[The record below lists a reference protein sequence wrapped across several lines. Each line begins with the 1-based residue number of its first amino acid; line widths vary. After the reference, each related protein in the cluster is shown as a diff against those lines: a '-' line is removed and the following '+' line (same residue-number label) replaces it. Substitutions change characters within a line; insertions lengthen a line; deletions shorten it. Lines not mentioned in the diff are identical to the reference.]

1 MATETKTGGWFNE
14 LAPKFNKDRFKRLTE
29 TLSFPEYLER
39 VKARPQLAFSAY
51 QRLYNMIVSAGVSTF
66 ERYRRTVQHYKFF
79 DDESIPICGLDETL
93 EQLVK
98 HVKGAADWYGTER
111 RILLLHG
118 PVGSSKSTICRR
130 LKRGMEQ
137 YSQTDEGAIYS
148 YDWVDIGD
156 FDIKP
161 TSACP
166 MNDDPMKLVPTEMRD
181 AVLQFLNGRLDEV
194 LPENQKHLGHPIR
207 LTGELNPHCKYFMGE
222 LLKKYDGN
230 WAKVVEKHIRVKRIL
245 LSESDRIGIGT
256 FQPKDPKNQDAT
268 ELTGDIN
275 YMKLG
280 HYGVDSDPRAFSF
293 DGEFEVSNRGMLEMI
308 EILKLEKEFLYD
320 MLGVCQ
326 ERQFKP
332 KKFPQID
339 VDLVLIGHTNNPEFE
354 KLKGDNSMEAI
365 RDRTVRVDVPYLLEW
380 KQEQRVLEQD
390 YGKHKVRQH
399 VAPHTIEI
407 AALWAILTR
416 LTPDKDNKISLVEKA
431 KLYDGRSL
439 PGWTEDSVKE
449 LRDKYSNEGLFRG
462 VSARFVQNAISN
474 ALVSNPGYINPFMV
488 MNELKAKLRLLMIND
503 ENDRTFYDSCIEL
516 AKKELDEILKNEVQR
531 ALVADNSAIERLFTN
546 YIDNVVAH
554 VEKTKVRNPY
564 TGAEVDPDERLMR
577 SIEEKA
583 DIPEQMADDFR
594 RQIAQ
599 FIGTMHFR
607 KKEVRWDSNPKLA
620 KALEKKLFEDTKDS
634 IKLSAL
640 SNAAGVIDKD
650 LAEKIDAIKT
660 RMVKNFGYNEES
672 ATDVLNYVASI
683 FARGELVDD

>member
-1 MATETKTGGWFNE
+1 MVEAVTRGNWFNE
-14 LAPKFNKDRFKRLTE
+14 LAPKFNRGRFKRLTE
-29 TLSFPEYLER
+29 TMSFPDYLER
-39 VKARPQLAFSAY
+39 VRLRPQLAFSAY
-51 QRLYNMIVSAGVSTF
+51 QRLYNMVVSAGVSRF
-66 ERYRRTVQHYKFF
+66 ERYRRTVTHYKFF
-79 DDESIPICGLDETL
+79 DDDVIPICGLDDTL

-98 HVKGAADWYGTER
+98 HIKGAADWYGTER

-130 LKRGMEQ
+130 LKRGMED
-137 YSQTDEGAIYS
+137 YSQTEDGAIYS
-148 YDWVDIGD
+148 YDWVDVDD
-156 FDIKP
+156 FDIKKESP
-161 TSACP
+161 CP
-166 MNDDPMKLVPTEMRD
+166 MNDDPLKLIPMEMRPD
-181 AVLQFLNGRLDEV
+181 VLAGLNAKLDE
-194 LPENQKHLGHPIR
+194 LTPENQRHLVHPIR
-207 LTGELNPHCKYFMGE
+207 LSGELNPHCKYFMGE
-222 LLKKYDGN
+222 LLKKYDGD
-230 WAKVVEKHIRVKRIL
+230 WGKVVANHVRVKRIL
-245 LSESDRIGIGT
+245 LSEADRIGIGT

-280 HYGVDSDPRAFSF
+280 HYGADSDPRAFSF
-293 DGEFEVSNRGMLEMI
+293 DGEFEIANRGMLEMI

-354 KLKGDNSMEAI
+354 KLKADQTMEAL

-380 KQEQRVLEQD
+380 RQEQRVLEHD
-390 YGKHKVRQH
+390 YGKHRVRQH

-416 LTPDKDNKISLVEKA
+416 LAPDKDNKISLCEKA

-449 LRDKYSNEGLFRG
+449 LRDKYPNEGMFRG

-488 MNELKAKLRLLMIND
+488 MNELKAKLKLLMIND
-503 ENDRTFYDSCIEL
+503 ENDRAFYDSCVDL

-564 TGAEVDPDERLMR
+564 TGQEVEPDERLMR

-583 DIPEQMADDFR
+583 DIAEQMADDFR

-599 FIGTMHFR
+599 FIGTMAIK

-650 LAEKIDAIKT
+650 LQEKIDAIKT
-660 RMVKNFGYNEES
+660 RMIKNFGYNEES
-672 ATDVLNYVASI
+672 ATDVLNYVSSI
-683 FARGELVDD
+683 FARGDLVED

>member
-1 MATETKTGGWFNE
+1 MVDQVRSDIFNSISQR
-14 LAPKFNKDRFKRLTE
+14 FNKTRFKKLTE
-29 TLSFPEYLER
+29 TMSFSEYLDR
-39 VKARPQLAFSAY
+39 VYRKPQLAYSAY
-51 QRLYNMIVSAGVSTF
+51 QRLYNMIVGAGKETH
-66 ERYRRTVQHYKFF
+66 EKYRKTVTRYKFF
-79 DDESIPICGLDETL
+79 DDESLPICGLDHTL
-93 EQLVK
+93 ESLVK
-98 HVKGAADWYGTER
+98 HIKGAAGWYGTER

-130 LKRGMEQ
+130 LKRGMED
-137 YSQTDEGAIYS
+137 YSQSDDGAIYS
-148 YDWVDIGD
+148 YDWVDIGE
-156 FDIKP
+156 FDIKA
-161 TSACP
+161 TAACP
-166 MNDDPMKLVPTEMRD
+166 MNDDPLKLIPLEMR
-181 AVLQFLNGRLDEV
+181 AEIATKLNTILDDSV
-194 LPENQKHLGHPIR
+194 PENQRELIHQIKL
-207 LTGELNPHCKYFMGE
+207 LGELNPHCKYFMGQ
-222 LLKKYDGN
+222 LLKKYDGDLG
-230 WAKVVEKHIRVKRIL
+230 KVLDKHIQVKRIV

-293 DGEFEVSNRGMLEMI
+293 DGEFEVANRGMLEFI

-320 MLGVCQ
+320 LLGVCQ

-339 VDLVLIGHTNNPEFE
+339 VDMVLIGHTNNPEFE
-354 KLKGDNSMEAI
+354 KLKADQTMEAL

-380 KQEQRVLEQD
+380 KQEQRVLDHD
-390 YGKHKVRQH
+390 YGKNKVRQH

-416 LTPDKDNKISLVEKA
+416 LAPDKDRKLSPVEKA

-449 LRDKYSNEGLFRG
+449 LRDKYQNEGLQRG
-462 VSARFVQNAISN
+462 ISARFVQNAISN
-474 ALVSNPGYINPFMV
+474 ALVSNPGYVNPFMV
-488 MNELKAKLRLLMIND
+488 MNELQDKLKLLMIND
-503 ENDRTFYDSCIEL
+503 ENDRGWYTTCIEL

-531 ALVADNSAIERLFTN
+531 ALVADNNAIERLFTN

-554 VEKTKVRNPY
+554 VDKTKVRNPF
-564 TGAEVDPDERLMR
+564 TQQEVEPDERLMR

-583 DIPEQMADDFR
+583 DIPEQMADDYR

-599 FIGTMHFR
+599 FMGTMSIR

-620 KALEKKLFEDTKDS
+620 RALEKKLFEDTKDT

-640 SNAAGVIDKD
+640 TSAAGVIDKD
-650 LAEKIDAIKT
+650 LQEKIDAIKT

-672 ATDVLNYVASI
+672 ATDVLKYVSSI
-683 FARGELVDD
+683 FSRGELTDN

>member
-1 MATETKTGGWFNE
+1 MVEATRWFSD
-14 LAPKFNKDRFKRLTE
+14 LSPKFNKTRFKKLTE
-29 TLSFPEYLER
+29 TMSFPDYLDKVR
-39 VKARPQLAFSAY
+39 QRPQLALSAY
-51 QRLYNMIVSAGVSTF
+51 QRLYNMIVGAGVTTS
-66 ERYRRTVQHYKFF
+66 ERYRRTVTRYKFF
-79 DDESIPICGLDETL
+79 DDDQIPICGLDNTL
-93 EQLVK
+93 ESLVK
-98 HVKGAADWYGTER
+98 HIKGAADWYGTER

-130 LKRGMEQ
+130 LKRGMED
-137 YSQTDEGAIYS
+137 YSHTDEGAIYT
-148 YDWVDIGD
+148 YEWVDIQD
-156 FDIKP
+156 HDIKS
-161 TSACP
+161 TSPCP
-166 MNDDPMKLVPTEMRD
+166 MNDDPLKLIPLEMRE
-181 AVLQFLNGRLDEV
+181 EV
-194 LPENQKHLGHPIR
+194 LTALNARFEEITPENQRHMVHPIR
-207 LTGELNPHCKYFMGE
+207 LVGELNPHCKYFMDQ
-222 LLKKYDGN
+222 LLRKYDGD
-230 WAKVVEKHIRVKRIL
+230 WGKIVSKHIKVKRIL
-245 LSESDRIGIGT
+245 LSEADRIGIGT

-293 DGEFEVSNRGMLEMI
+293 DGEFEISNRGMLEMI

-320 MLGVCQ
+320 LLGVCQ

-339 VDLVLIGHTNNPEFE
+339 VDLVLIGHTNSPEFE
-354 KLKGDNSMEAI
+354 KLKADQTMEAL

-380 KQEQRVLEQD
+380 KNEQRVLNHD

-399 VAPHTIEI
+399 VAPHTIET
-407 AALWAILTR
+407 AALWSVLTR

-449 LRDKYSNEGLFRG
+449 MKDKYPNEGLGMG

-474 ALVSNPGYINPFMV
+474 ALVSNHVYINPFMV
-488 MNELKAKLRLLMIND
+488 LNEIQEKLKNLMIND
-503 ENDRTFYDSCIEL
+503 ENHRGYYASCVEL
-516 AKKELDEILKNEVQR
+516 AKKELDEILKNEVQK
-531 ALVADNSAIERLFTN
+531 ALVADNNAIERLFTN

-554 VEKTKVRNPY
+554 VEHTKVRNPY
-564 TGAEVDPDERLMR
+564 TGQEVEPDERLMR

-583 DIPEQMADDFR
+583 DIPEPMADDFR

-599 FIGTMHFR
+599 FIGTMTIK
-607 KKEVRWDSNPKLA
+607 KKEVRWDSNPKLS

-640 SNAAGVIDKD
+640 SNAAGVVDKD
-650 LAEKIDAIKT
+650 LQDKIDAIKA
-660 RMVKNFGYNEES
+660 RMIKNFGYNEES
-672 ATDVLNYVASI
+672 ATDVLNYTSAL
-683 FARGELVDD
+683 FARGDLVDD